1 MDPPYKRSPPRE
13 EDVGQVVNPCQKV
26 MRKVRAMADNPVSK
40 VCAIVDYLFANE
52 CENAKM
58 AREEREN
65 ASSNK
70 NADITRIPGSPA
82 GAFSQSPPSK

>member
-1 MDPPYKRSPPRE
+1 
-13 EDVGQVVNPCQKV
+13 

-52 CENAKM
+52 CENVKM
-58 AREEREN
+58 AREERGN

-70 NADITRIPGSPA
+70 NADIT
-82 GAFSQSPPSK
+82 